1 MAMATTQHAR
11 RDPATVTVLS
21 LDLDDTLWDITPV
34 IIAAERELR
43 AWLKRHCPRVVD
55 RYSPHGTL
63 ALRERLVGAH
73 PELAHD
79 LAWLRTRTLEHMLED
94 CGYPTSH
101 AVEAFEVFYSA
112 RNRVSLHADVLPA
125 LEALHRRYTLVALT
139 NGNACLERVGLARY
153 FDHYLAASHVGAA
166 KPDQRMFAAVEAA
179 TARPA
184 AEVLHIGDDP
194 LCDVV
199 GASQAGMHTAWLN
212 RRAAPWPDQHPPP
225 DLQVQDMLA
234 LVQRLIRAA

>member
-1 MAMATTQHAR
+1 MTTTQHAR
-11 RDPATVTVLS
+11 RDLATVTVLS

-55 RYSPHGTL
+55 RYSPHSTV

-73 PELAHD
+73 PALAHD
-79 LAWLRTRTLEHMLED
+79 LGWLRTRTLEHMLED
-94 CGYPTSH
+94 CGYAASR
-101 AVEAFEVFYSA
+101 AGEAFDVFFAA

-125 LEALHRRYTLVALT
+125 LESLHRRYTLVALT
-139 NGNACLERVGLARY
+139 NGNANLERVGLARY
-153 FDHYLAASHVGAA
+153 FDHYVAACDVGAA

-179 TARPA
+179 TERPA
-184 AEVLHIGDDP
+184 AEILHIGDDP
-194 LCDVV
+194 LCDIV

-212 RRAAPWPDQHPPP
+212 RRAAQWPGVHPPP
-225 DLQVQDMLA
+225 DLHVEDMLA
-234 LVQRLIRAA
+234 LVRRLIRAA

>member
-1 MAMATTQHAR
+1 MATNQSLQ
-11 RDPATVTVLS
+11 RDPATATVLS

-55 RYSPHGTL
+55 RYSPHAAL
-63 ALRERLVGAH
+63 ALRQRLVDAH

-79 LAWLRTRTLEHMLED
+79 LSWLRTRTLEHMLED
-94 CGYPTSH
+94 CGYATSR
-101 AVEAFEVFYSA
+101 AGEAFEVFCAA

-125 LEALHRRYTLVALT
+125 LESLHRRYTLVALT
-139 NGNACLERVGLARY
+139 NGNADLERVGLARY
-153 FDHYLAASHVGAA
+153 FDHYVAAKDVGAA
-166 KPDQRMFAAVEAA
+166 KPDQRMFAAVEAV

-184 AEVLHIGDDP
+184 AEILHIGDDP

-212 RRAAPWPDQHPPP
+212 RRDAPWPGQHPPP
-225 DLQVQDMLA
+225 DLHVEDMLVLA
-234 LVQRLIRAA
+234 RRLLRAA